1 LHVPVRSFTLLPLL
15 KVTSFVKLDNLF
27 FRGGSEISKGG
38 VNWEEGDCVPH
49 SVASGS
55 ELELV
60 VESYDFA

>member
-1 LHVPVRSFTLLPLL
+1 LL